1 MSVELKSALFDEPA
15 AADARAAPKRF
26 KFAATFVI
34 DLAIS
39 LVFVAA
45 VVPVWAG
52 EMDRGLVI
60 APTFLLGVLILL
72 CYVGKVL
79 VIAHLDKAGGDART
93 YVKSSALVT
102 DGPYAYS
109 RNPTYLLAMIQFLLW
124 AALAFYLQ
132 AFAPWRPDARGGGSP
147 ARAVLPRQRSDRH
160 ADGGSDAEASPSR
173 KRSTPT
179 PSGFAAGSG
188 AGPPRL
194 TRANVSRRSGWRRPW
209 RCARP
214 RRESAR
220 RSLARPACRR
230 GRSVRNR
237 GSRG

>member
-15 AADARAAPKRF
+15 AADAETAPKKF

-45 VVPVWAG
+45 VVPVWAS
-52 EMDRGLVI
+52 EMDRGLVL
-60 APTFLLGVLILL
+60 APTFLIGALILL

-79 VIAHLDKAGGDART
+79 VIAHLDRAGGDART

-124 AALAFYLQ
+124 SALAFYLQ
-132 AFAPWRPDARGGGSP
+132 AFAPWRPAMLAAAVLLP
-147 ARAVLPRQRSDRH
+147 AAVLPRQRSDRH
-160 ADGGSDAEASPSR
+160 ADRGSDAEASPPGSVR
-173 KRSTPT
+173 RLRE
-179 PSGFAAGSG
+179 AGS
-188 AGPPRL
+188 PL
-194 TRANVSRRSGWRRPW
+194 DRA
-209 RCARP
+209 
-214 RRESAR
+214 
-220 RSLARPACRR
+220 
-230 GRSVRNR
+230 
-237 GSRG
+237 

>member
-1 MSVELKSALFDEPA
+1 MSVVLKSSLFDEPA
-15 AADARAAPKRF
+15 AADAKAAPKKF

-60 APTFLLGVLILL
+60 APTFLIGVLILL

-124 AALAFYLQ
+124 SALAFYLQ
-132 AFAPWRPDARGGGSP
+132 AFAPWRPTDARGGGFSS
-147 ARAVLPRQRSDRH
+147 RAVLPRQRSDRH
-160 ADGGSDAEASPSR
+160 ADGGSDAEASPPGSVR
-173 KRSTPT
+173 GLRA
-179 PSGFAAGSG
+179 SGFAAGSG
-188 AGPPRL
+188 A
-194 TRANVSRRSGWRRPW
+194 
-209 RCARP
+209 
-214 RRESAR
+214 E
-220 RSLARPACRR
+220 PAKA
-230 GRSVRNR
+230 
-237 GSRG
+237 

>member
-1 MSVELKSALFDEPA
+1 MSVVLKSSLFDEPA
-15 AADARAAPKRF
+15 AADAKAAPKTF

-52 EMDRGLVI
+52 EMDRGLVV

-72 CYVGKVL
+72 CYIGKVL

-124 AALAFYLQ
+124 SALAFYLQ
-132 AFAPWRPDARGGGSP
+132 ALAPWRPTMIA
-147 ARAVLPRQRSDRH
+147 AAVLLPALFFLVNDRIVMPTE
-160 ADGGSDAEASPSR
+160 EAMLRRLYPEAFETYAKRVRRWIGR
-173 KRSTPT
+173 K
-179 PSGFAAGSG
+179 
-188 AGPPRL
+188 
-194 TRANVSRRSGWRRPW
+194 
-209 RCARP
+209 
-214 RRESAR
+214 SAK
-220 RSLARPACRR
+220 A
-230 GRSVRNR
+230 
-237 GSRG
+237 